1 MEFSRQEYWSVW
13 PFPSPGDLP
22 DPGIEPRSHALLVY
36 SLLAEPPGELINRAG
51 YIITLALYSISR
63 EVPGSVLKCET
74 VLGTL
79 DATRKDTQLSLKE
92 STEVPGTTSSEP
104 FLSS

>member
-1 MEFSRQEYWSVW
+1 MVLPSSQDEALARYSV
-13 PFPSPGDLP
+13 SKD
-22 DPGIEPRSHALLVY
+22 
-36 SLLAEPPGELINRAG
+36 
-51 YIITLALYSISR
+51 
-63 EVPGSVLKCET
+63 VPGSVLKCET

-79 DATRKDTQLSLKE
+79 DATRKVTRLSLKE